1 MEKRID
7 GLNAKAIRLIAWKI
21 RNLEKMVAHDWVGQ
35 LLCAQ
40 TGILANMVS
49 LQYSHILREI
59 QTL

>member
-7 GLNAKAIRLIAWKI
+7 GLNARVFRLIVWKI
-21 RNLEKMVAHDWVGQ
+21 RDRERMVAHDSVGR

-40 TGILANMVS
+40 TDILANMVG
-49 LQYSHILREI
+49 LQYSHIVREI